1 MKKFFQEA
9 YVQMSVQI
17 QTVLMLILIGLDIVF
32 VQTVLNVDDADNV
45 MAAVGLGILS
55 GLIGYW
61 VMLVAFIL
69 LLLQTN
75 TFKAFNRAQKTE
87 QNNWFA
93 QLLNWVAT
101 IWGAFNLF
109 VPVINSIFLW
119 LLFVQ
124 FFNIILYL
132 YFLGANHKIDKS
144 PK

>member
-1 MKKFFQEA
+1 MKKLFQEA

-17 QTVLMLILIGLDIVF
+17 QTVLILILIGLDIVF

-55 GLIGYW
+55 GLTGYW

-75 TFKAFNRAQKTE
+75 TFKAFNRAQETT
-87 QNNWFA
+87 QHNWFA
-93 QLLNWVAT
+93 QLLNWVA
-101 IWGAFNLF
+101 IVWIAFNLL
-109 VPVINSIFLW
+109 VPIIDSIFLW

-124 FFNIILYL
+124 FFNIILYF

-144 PK
+144 PE